1 MPPITGRPHYRL
13 YTIYNIPTLRCLD
26 YIKVK
31 REERVRATKFAKS
44 STGAALAS
52 DVQQQEHALSS
63 TSVKTFTPGEST
75 DGTTVVTLFSAEE
88 KEAIR
93 NLLANAGSIQEVEA
107 IENAVQKGI
116 LPDQLLVLQQQQAPP
131 QLQKRTNSESNN
143 GDVDDNHEMTEPAQ
157 KRFKG
162 T

>member
-1 MPPITGRPHYRL
+1 M
-13 YTIYNIPTLRCLD
+13 
-26 YIKVK
+26 
-31 REERVRATKFAKS
+31 
-44 STGAALAS
+44 
-52 DVQQQEHALSS
+52 
-63 TSVKTFTPGEST
+63 

-107 IENAVQKGI
+107 IESAVQKGI
-116 LPDQLLVLQQQQAPP
+116 LPDQLLSLRQPP
-131 QLQKRTNSESNN
+131 PPPQKRTNSESNN
-143 GDVDDNHEMTEPAQ
+143 GDNNDNHDMTEPAQ